1 MKFSKFLAASC
12 FAVALFP
19 AGQAAQA
26 ADLPSFIQDGV
37 LKICTAGD
45 FPPMQFYKSPED
57 KEMVGYEIDVVNALA
72 KHWNAKTEYVVSDFK
87 GLLPS
92 LDAQRCGLVASGI
105 LILPARLERYDG
117 VGHFSTSVVLV
128 TPANSDIKS
137 PDQLSGQTVAIEA
150 GTNYEKTAAE
160 MNKKFAGEGKP
171 EMVVQTYPGSSGV
184 IEQILIGRAAA
195 TITQD
200 TTAAYR
206 GAQVPG
212 RLAVPY
218 VYPDPEVYG
227 LYIRKSPDDLA
238 KLKQALKAIKASGEI
253 GAALSKW
260 NLRASSA
267 DVLDQAN

>member
-1 MKFSKFLAASC
+1 
-12 FAVALFP
+12 
-19 AGQAAQA
+19 
-26 ADLPSFIQDGV
+26 
-37 LKICTAGD
+37 
-45 FPPMQFYKSPED
+45 
-57 KEMVGYEIDVVNALA
+57 
-72 KHWNAKTEYVVSDFK
+72 
-87 GLLPS
+87 
-92 LDAQRCGLVASGI
+92 
-105 LILPARLERYDG
+105 
-117 VGHFSTSVVLV
+117 
-128 TPANSDIKS
+128 
-137 PDQLSGQTVAIEA
+137 
-150 GTNYEKTAAE
+150 

-218 VYPDPEVYG
+218 VYPNPEVYG

-238 KLKQALKAIKASGEI
+238 KLKEALKSIKASGEI

-260 NLRASSA
+260 NLSASSA